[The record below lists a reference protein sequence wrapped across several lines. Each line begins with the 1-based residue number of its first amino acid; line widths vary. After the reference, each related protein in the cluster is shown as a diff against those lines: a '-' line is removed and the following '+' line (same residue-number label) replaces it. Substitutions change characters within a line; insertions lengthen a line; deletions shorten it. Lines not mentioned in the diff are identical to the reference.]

1 MNDMSKSHS
10 AELRTEGTG
19 PTTSVVASD
28 VNCDCWR
35 KCVRSSFD
43 LQLVNGASGT
53 GVCHKKH
60 WIPTFKP
67 AGGGK
72 Y

>member
-1 MNDMSKSHS
+1 MNDISKSHS
-10 AELRTEGTG
+10 AELRTEGIG
-19 PTTSVVASD
+19 PTTYVVASD
-28 VNCDCWR
+28 LNCDSCR
-35 KCVRSSFD
+35 KCVRLSFD

-67 AGGGK
+67 VGRGK